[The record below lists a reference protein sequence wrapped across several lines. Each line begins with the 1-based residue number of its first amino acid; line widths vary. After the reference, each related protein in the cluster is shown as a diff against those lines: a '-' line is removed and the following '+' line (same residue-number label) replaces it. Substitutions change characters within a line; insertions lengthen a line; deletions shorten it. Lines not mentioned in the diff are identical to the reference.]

1 MDIKAYTEQVTI
13 TGECADAVLSAV
25 LARANDLGVCV
36 SVAIADC
43 SGHLLAFKRMQ
54 GAFLPTVEIAI
65 DKAKTTAGFGVDSG
79 VLYELLKDNSAV
91 VSGIGKREG
100 IALFGGG
107 VAISTENGS
116 CAGAIGVSGGS
127 EEQDIE
133 CAKAGLEVISAL
145 NGR

>member
-1 MDIKAYTEQVTI
+1 MTI

-25 LARANDLGVCV
+25 TARANDLGVWV

-65 DKAKTTAGFGVDSG
+65 DKAKTAAGFGIDTG
-79 VLYELLKDNSAV
+79 LLYELLKNNSAV

-107 VAISTENGS
+107 VAISIENGS
-116 CAGAIGVSGGS
+116 CAGSIGVSGGS

-133 CAKAGLEVISAL
+133 CAKAGLEAISAL
-145 NGR
+145 SNK